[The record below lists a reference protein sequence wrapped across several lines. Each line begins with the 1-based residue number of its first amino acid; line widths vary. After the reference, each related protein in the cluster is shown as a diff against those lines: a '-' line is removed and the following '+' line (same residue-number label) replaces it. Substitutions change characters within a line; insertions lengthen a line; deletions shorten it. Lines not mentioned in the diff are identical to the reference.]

1 VRRPTNA
8 SRPSIADLNRESA
21 VGLERLLPG
30 VGEVLASNIV
40 EHRNAHG
47 AFESVADLAKVPR
60 MGARR
65 AERLWAAIDT
75 TLEHVESAPEISLS
89 EAHGFGLEDSLVEDP
104 VMLEFLAHPPV
115 SASQPPPANRDELG
129 AVAGP
134 DARPEQARRRVY
146 ARLAAVGFVALTAGV
161 FATIAMVKSVR
172 ESSVA
177 IARADVNEVR
187 AEVQSLRNEVG
198 AVGSAQL
205 GSSLEHQA
213 DSGRTE
219 SIEKRLVEHDRAQAD
234 TKKRVQA
241 VEERAKKI
249 EEKQD
254 KHAARLSKAEDDIAW
269 QKMATAAQLAAL
281 KKQVRSAADQIEA
294 LDDE

>member
-1 VRRPTNA
+1 MRRPSKA

-21 VGLERLLPG
+21 IALERLLPG

-40 EHRNAHG
+40 EHRSVHG
-47 AFESVADLAKVPR
+47 AFESVTDLAKVPK
-60 MGARR
+60 MGVRR

-75 TLEHVESAPEISLS
+75 TAEHADSAPEIELHQ
-89 EAHGFGLEDSLVEDP
+89 APGFGLEDSRADDP
-104 VMLEFLAHPPV
+104 AMHEFLAQAPV
-115 SASQPPPANRDELG
+115 SASHSPPPRLDDLDAAEP
-129 AVAGP
+129 AAAQP
-134 DARPEQARRRVY
+134 DHTRRMY
-146 ARLAAVGFVALTAGV
+146 ARVAAVGVIALAAGI
-161 FATIAMVKSVR
+161 FATVAMVKSVR

-177 IARADVNEVR
+177 VARADVNEVR
-187 AEVQSLRNEVG
+187 AEVRTLRAEVG

-205 GSSLEHQA
+205 GSTLERKA

-219 SIEKRLVEHDRAQAD
+219 SIEKRLGEHDRAQAD

-241 VEERAKKI
+241 VEDRAKKI

-254 KHAARLSKAEDDIAW
+254 KHAARLGKAEDDIAW

-294 LDDE
+294 LHDD